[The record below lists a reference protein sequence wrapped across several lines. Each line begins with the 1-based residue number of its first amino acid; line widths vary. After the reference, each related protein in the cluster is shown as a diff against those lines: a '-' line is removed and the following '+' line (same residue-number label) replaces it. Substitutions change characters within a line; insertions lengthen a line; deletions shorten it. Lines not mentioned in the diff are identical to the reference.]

1 MEDVEN
7 ALAAAVKT
15 LQKDVEALRGAQLE
29 SEMAMKL
36 STSGSE
42 SRVVDILAR
51 QVAALS
57 EKVEAVQDGLVRDM
71 NTSRASVGTEEELTA
86 LLTQQYERL
95 GSQLSSFSDD
105 LAGVQELILSKDI
118 ERSAVEAELKDS
130 GEEVKD
136 HMALLQEALTAL
148 SGDFGTVTA
157 GQRAIR
163 GELRTAM
170 ESLEAQV
177 ARSATAPGSS
187 DALKA
192 GMASLT
198 DAVAALETS
207 AMARHQDITAQVA
220 EVTTRAGAVPAG
232 NHDAQMEALVAAVD
246 AHTKDVKEE
255 VKRSAAS
262 LAGAVLSVGKSV
274 TARHAERAAAED
286 LLQDSLAQVLQA
298 QEAAPALAAA
308 LAEARSAH
316 QASDDAVRASLDSM
330 CSGLKELSQ
339 RADAGD
345 ELAGSLIA
353 RVQDASDTSA
363 GRLDA
368 IAAAVADVHA
378 ALKDDERMASLAASV
393 VRIDEGLK
401 ESTHAAA
408 ELQAA
413 ITDDTRLASVTA
425 AVARVEEA
433 VKETSAAAA
442 DASQAQAAELKA
454 ALADDERL
462 ASVTA
467 AVARVEAAVKDTAEA
482 SEAQVAELKTAIT
495 DDERLASLAAAVV
508 ELKTAVT
515 DDERLAS
522 VTAAVARVE
531 EAVKETSAG
540 AADTSQAEVSEA
552 LAAIRT
558 QIDGVQGGVSAEEMK
573 EALAELKAAMSDD
586 ERLASLAASVERV
599 EGVVKEAST
608 AAAEASEAQAAELA
622 PVAASVARV
631 EEAVAAVV
639 EKASASHAEVVEAL
653 AAVRTQV
660 DSVQGGVSAEE
671 MKDAVVEAVAAQDEQ
686 LAAVQKALR
695 ALDEV
700 VTSHEMKKQLAALEG
715 VQECIASLTTTVG
728 GISEFISAKDAEA
741 HAEQATNR
749 SAAEANAAAQEAVL
763 EAVEGVKEAV
773 TAAITERAGG
783 ELAAL
788 EAVQACVASLTE
800 TVGGVKETVAAQ
812 NVEELTALVTKL
824 HGEHAATAGT
834 LAAFASSMDAHA
846 AQHTDSLG
854 SVVSAVVDVKGC
866 AAAADAAQRSSA
878 EALMD
883 AVAALDAAGARAQL
897 QRIVDGV
904 EGVAVGLEHA
914 AADVQAVRDRL
925 AEANTAGAVAAAV
938 APVAEAV
945 TAAAR
950 EATATVQHSEL
961 TASLGEIAAQVSELA
976 GVVAGVT
983 ADDGATARHEEV
995 TAALARL
1002 ESTGDGA
1009 AVRGE
1014 LEALTRAVNGVWESV
1029 ISVKSDEYA
1038 TVVRNE
1044 CPDTPGGEEST
1055 QTNLDDIKDMVRRT
1069 LECVHTLQASKGD
1082 PSTRPHPSRAATNES
1097 DCIVSD
1103 DDSDCLDAFSPLPK
1117 VPARGPPIPRIPQ
1130 ISPEG
1135 REMLQRS
1142 FFSWYAFW
1150 HMRQILAAR
1159 YAISERLEDAAA
1171 LRLCGG
1177 YWTRWVRYAKERR
1190 EVRKEQEQYRQ
1201 IGCDWDGLTRAMGEM
1216 QSDVTSIK
1224 VFLAHERLRG
1234 GGASGKPGTLL
1245 ITEAETQTTPDGSR
1259 PPLRHGPPTPS
1270 GQRAYLPSALEDPQE
1285 LVMTVVVSPP
1295 ENPALETI
1303 TRCFTPKSLN
1313 LDDVE
1318 QEEMTEEPVERAGPP
1333 PPPADPA
1340 TSVMTFGPPAPADT
1354 PARADDLS
1362 YAPVPETGR
1371 HPRLPRAATSPDL
1384 FSLRHDDML
1393 LSTRELST
1401 TECQTSPWLVE
1412 EFSVNDDA
1420 AWRGPR
1426 GAPSVP
1432 QSPACSVATDPAPF
1446 VSQFVT
1452 LTKDDGR
1459 DRKDSLLQQQ
1469 KMRGAGRGK
1478 VYSLTATGTPRVP
1491 RGPPGLK
1498 GRTPRGSARRG
1509 RSHSPGSARRTPFRP
1524 TSVPA
1529 NEDVEYVR
1537 RIFEKISSGKAR
1549 FDSSDFH
1556 RAFEDD
1562 QELRTLF
1569 NVRCARGEFL
1579 CHQTGRIWQ
1588 LLKSKGVVA
1597 ADTHTVNWEDFL
1609 HHFSHLASPSCKR
1622 EAVLEGFTPGATPSR
1637 ASVVSRTPFLAPPSP
1652 RRQPLATSPRKG
1664 VKASASPRASPHGTP
1679 RKNDGEQ
1686 LPRVPSD
1693 QTLDMP

>member
-1 MEDVEN
+1 M
-7 ALAAAVKT
+7 
-15 LQKDVEALRGAQLE
+15 
-29 SEMAMKL
+29 M
-36 STSGSE
+36 
-42 SRVVDILAR
+42 
-51 QVAALS
+51 
-57 EKVEAVQDGLVRDM
+57 
-71 NTSRASVGTEEELTA
+71 
-86 LLTQQYERL
+86 
-95 GSQLSSFSDD
+95 
-105 LAGVQELILSKDI
+105 
-118 ERSAVEAELKDS
+118 SAW
-130 GEEVKD
+130 
-136 HMALLQEALTAL
+136 
-148 SGDFGTVTA
+148 
-157 GQRAIR
+157 R
-163 GELRTAM
+163 
-170 ESLEAQV
+170 
-177 ARSATAPGSS
+177 P
-187 DALKA
+187 
-192 GMASLT
+192 
-198 DAVAALETS
+198 
-207 AMARHQDITAQVA
+207 
-220 EVTTRAGAVPAG
+220 
-232 NHDAQMEALVAAVD
+232 
-246 AHTKDVKEE
+246 
-255 VKRSAAS
+255 
-262 LAGAVLSVGKSV
+262 
-274 TARHAERAAAED
+274 
-286 LLQDSLAQVLQA
+286 
-298 QEAAPALAAA
+298 
-308 LAEARSAH
+308 
-316 QASDDAVRASLDSM
+316 
-330 CSGLKELSQ
+330 
-339 RADAGD
+339 
-345 ELAGSLIA
+345 
-353 RVQDASDTSA
+353 
-363 GRLDA
+363 
-368 IAAAVADVHA
+368 
-378 ALKDDERMASLAASV
+378 
-393 VRIDEGLK
+393 
-401 ESTHAAA
+401 
-408 ELQAA
+408 
-413 ITDDTRLASVTA
+413 
-425 AVARVEEA
+425 
-433 VKETSAAAA
+433 
-442 DASQAQAAELKA
+442 
-454 ALADDERL
+454 
-462 ASVTA
+462 
-467 AVARVEAAVKDTAEA
+467 VARVEAAVKDTAEA

-495 DDERLASLAAAVV
+495 DDERLASLAASVERTHDAMAAADLSPQLEGIAAAVEDV
-508 ELKTAVT
+508 KAALA
-515 DDERLAS
+515 DDERLTS
-522 VTAAVARVE
+522 VMTAVARVE